1 MTACGRGVRRME
13 HRGEIGDS
21 LILSII
27 IATRNVA
34 ENLHSTLSCIPQQSS
49 FHYQLVIQ
57 DGMSSDETCAVAQS
71 FAQLPISIER
81 APDSGIYDAWNKALA
96 RVQGTWTIFIGAG
109 DHLDWAALTRC
120 VTALQQLPGHV
131 EYYTT
136 PVKLVNPSGGVVD
149 LLKPSVTPLRD
160 LPQGMCLPHPGLF
173 HRSTLLAKQKF
184 DAACRIAGDYD
195 FLCRTL
201 RVDNVV
207 WGDTAFAS
215 MLAGGVS
222 GSMDSMYRSEIELLR
237 VSRKYFPQVL
247 PYKPLLRL
255 ARSGGYLA
263 VRRILGSRIAG
274 YYADLPRLAQ
284 GKSRLWSL
292 PDSMEHVALPQL
304 PDIPSIDLLV
314 ATLGRVSELDRLLT
328 SLEGQTYKNFRVL
341 LADQNPPGFLDEMLA
356 RHPGLSINRIML
368 PSRGVSIA
376 RNILLEKADGDIIVF
391 PDDDCW
397 YAPDTLDR
405 VRESFGRH
413 TSCGALLGVWSS
425 PPDIHVHG
433 VPDGI
438 VGRAGLF
445 LLAGTCVQFFRRETI
460 DGIRFDPLLGPG
472 TDLPYGC
479 GEDTDFLLYV
489 HARTI
494 VRRYRKIRVFHPSP
508 KDALPLAQK
517 VANYA
522 AGRMYLLKKHNF
534 SKLFVLFNVLYPLCL
549 VPADA
554 LRYGK
559 AHALYRWRMFRE
571 RLRNWYL

>member
-1 MTACGRGVRRME
+1 ME

-49 FHYQLVIQ
+49 FRYQLVIQ

-71 FAQLPISIER
+71 FGHLPISIES
-81 APDSGIYDAWNKALA
+81 ASDSGIYDAWNKALT

-109 DHLDWAALTRC
+109 DLLDWAVLTRC
-120 VTALQQLPGHV
+120 VTALQQLPGHI
-131 EYYTT
+131 EYYVT
-136 PVKLVNPSGGVVD
+136 PVTLVNPSGVIVD
-149 LLKPSVTPLRD
+149 LMKPSVTPLRD

-173 HRSTLLAKQKF
+173 HRSTLFATQKF
-184 DAACRIAGDYD
+184 NAACRIAGDYD

-201 RVDNVV
+201 RADNVA

-215 MLAGGVS
+215 MLSGGIS
-222 GSMDSMYRSEIELLR
+222 GSMDSMYLSEIELLR
-237 VSRKYFPQVL
+237 VSRKYFPQRL

-255 ARSGGYLA
+255 VRSGGYLA
-263 VRRILGSRIAG
+263 VRGLLGARIAG
-274 YYADLPRLAQ
+274 YYADIPRLAQ

-292 PDSMEHVALPQL
+292 PDTTDHVALPQL
-304 PDIPSIDLLV
+304 PDTPFIDLLV
-314 ATLGRVSELDRLLT
+314 ATLGRVGELDRLLT
-328 SLEGQTYKNFRVL
+328 SLEAQTCKNFRVL

-356 RHPGLSINRIML
+356 RHSGLSINRIML
-368 PSRGVSIA
+368 PSKGVSIA
-376 RNILLEKADGDIIVF
+376 RNLLLEKADGDIIVF

-397 YAPDTLDR
+397 YAPDTLER

-413 TSCGALLGVWSS
+413 FSCGALLGVWSS
-425 PPDIHVHG
+425 SPEVHVHG

-445 LLAGTCVQFFRRETI
+445 LLAGTCVQFFRREAV

-472 TDLPYGC
+472 TGLPYGC

-489 HARTI
+489 HGRTV
-494 VRRYRKIRVFHPSP
+494 VRRNRKIRVFHPSP
-508 KDALPLAQK
+508 IEALPLAQK

-522 AGRMYLLKKHNF
+522 AGRMYLLKKHKF
-534 SKLFVLFNVLYPLCL
+534 SSVFVLFNVLYPLCL
-549 VPADA
+549 VPVDA

-559 AHALYRWRMFRE
+559 AHAMYRWRMFRE
-571 RLRNWYL
+571 RLRSWYL